1 MRNRNALNHHAIKS
15 PSVNT
20 LTLKIEPHLGLK
32 MTVPIIE
39 TKAAPRQRRFFMAS
53 FGHVT

>member
-15 PSVNT
+15 PSANT

-53 FGHVT
+53 FGS